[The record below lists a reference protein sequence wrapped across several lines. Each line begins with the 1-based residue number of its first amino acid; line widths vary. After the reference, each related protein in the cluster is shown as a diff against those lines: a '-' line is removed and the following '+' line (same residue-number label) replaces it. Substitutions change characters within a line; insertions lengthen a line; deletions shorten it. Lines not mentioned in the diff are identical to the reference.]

1 MKAREEFPH
10 GAAQVAAVAWI
21 GSWSGNFYVHVQQEG
36 EREKKKKKS
45 KPGINV
51 HQNLLR
57 KTKYQD
63 ALMGEFHKNEAS
75 CYTLTILKMT
85 IIAVV
90 F

>member
-1 MKAREEFPH
+1 MVQLRSLLWH
-10 GAAQVAAVAWI
+10 GLDPGV
-21 GSWSGNFYVHVQQEG
+21 GTSMCMCSRKEKGK
-36 EREKKKKKS
+36 KKKKKS
-45 KPGINV
+45 KRGINV